1 MRVAEAG
8 AGAGEVRELGG
19 GGAGPA
25 AGEAGA
31 HVTSEHR
38 SVVGSW
44 AELCTRRMSAQL
56 RNVSWGPQPRP

>member
-1 MRVAEAG
+1 MLVIMLVIDNAPFLCVRVAETG

-31 HVTSEHR
+31 HVTREHR
-38 SVVGSW
+38 V
-44 AELCTRRMSAQL
+44 M
-56 RNVSWGPQPRP
+56 